1 MKRCLCLFLLIL
13 LLIVPVSAEESLEEI
28 MADYMER
35 NGLGTHNYSVS
46 YYNTVTGESYAFND
60 KKFMVAASTFK
71 LPLNMYY
78 YEMERDGQ
86 IESDALIPEAGVR
99 LDVAHKESLVNSN
112 NEYSIGLLYHLGDFP
127 TYKQCMR
134 KYFTM
139 PDDEIDYIYY
149 ADNYYC
155 THMMMDALRYLYEN
169 RGDFPEMLDYMKQ
182 AQPGQYFKA
191 GVTEYEVAHKY
202 GWFEGAV
209 NDVGIIYTE
218 EPFLLAV
225 YTQDAGDWVV
235 ADTARLLTDY
245 NVRNLTP
252 PEPEEEPEISEG
264 KHLTLEL
271 VPVEEEEQA
280 VEEPVCEEEPEP
292 VPEALPEEPE
302 SAFEWWMVAVALAV
316 FVLGGGATVLIF
328 NPKRLEKALKDEEEE
343 ETAR

>member
-1 MKRCLCLFLLIL
+1 MKRVLCLLLLIL

-134 KYFTM
+134 KYFT
-139 PDDEIDYIYY
+139 I
-149 ADNYYC
+149 
-155 THMMMDALRYLYEN
+155 LRSRL
-169 RGDFPEMLDYMKQ
+169 
-182 AQPGQYFKA
+182 
-191 GVTEYEVAHKY
+191 
-202 GWFEGAV
+202 
-209 NDVGIIYTE
+209 
-218 EPFLLAV
+218 
-225 YTQDAGDWVV
+225 
-235 ADTARLLTDY
+235 RLL
-245 NVRNLTP
+245 
-252 PEPEEEPEISEG
+252 SFQ
-264 KHLTLEL
+264 
-271 VPVEEEEQA
+271 QA
-280 VEEPVCEEEPEP
+280 P
-292 VPEALPEEPE
+292 
-302 SAFEWWMVAVALAV
+302 
-316 FVLGGGATVLIF
+316 
-328 NPKRLEKALKDEEEE
+328 
-343 ETAR
+343 